1 MNKKYIVVII
11 SLLFL
16 VGCSNIKNKDTKID
30 NIIENKTSTSD
41 YEDNTFDQYK
51 SIVKPKQG
59 KDFTRTSV
67 ILDEEPS
74 NIILVES
81 VDPIDLSSKIE
92 VVEEDKIEKIKEF
105 LETQKIG
112 NNTKENID
120 AKVVDNTNNF
130 EGIKVYNFV
139 GEDLEL
145 LESISDDVKKNFF
158 IIKSHCNEED
168 SYLLLDDIKKFKS
181 FISEKTN
188 KNIEMSEFIYSEY
201 EDDISNCYKIYK
213 SNDYLEHSKE
223 VDNLFDYFT
232 SKISN
237 LIEFTNDKF
246 KKLTNDE
253 EKKSDN

>member
-16 VGCSNIKNKDTKID
+16 VGCSNIKNKDTKIY
-30 NIIENKTSTSD
+30 NTIENKTNTSD

-51 SIVKPKQG
+51 SIIKQKQG
-59 KDFTRTSV
+59 KDFRTTSV
-67 ILDEEPS
+67 VLDEEPS

-81 VDPIDLSSKIE
+81 VDSIDLSSKIE
-92 VVEEDKIEKIKEF
+92 VVDEEEIEKIEEV
-105 LETQKIG
+105 LETQKIE

-120 AKVVDNTNNF
+120 AKVVDNTTNF
-130 EGIKVYNFV
+130 DGIKVYNFV

-145 LESISDDVKKNFF
+145 LESISYDVKKQFF

-168 SYLLLDDIKKFKS
+168 SYLLLDDIKKFKI

-188 KNIEMSEFIYSEY
+188 KNIEMSEFVYSEY
-201 EDDISNCYKIYK
+201 EDDISHCYKIYK
-213 SNDYLEHSKE
+213 SNDYLDHSKD
-223 VDNLFDYFT
+223 VDNLFNFFT
-232 SKISN
+232 NKISN

-246 KKLTNDE
+246 KKLTNHE
-253 EKKSDN
+253 ENKNDK